1 MGERVLAIRTDRLL
15 LRDFRPEDLPAYAKL
30 RAHPGSRRFSTEG
43 DARPDRA
50 GELLRLFIAWSEER
64 PRLRYQL
71 AVVLPAQEVIGS
83 VGVRA
88 DPAPEGQGP
97 FRRGL
102 GPRRGGRGEGRRGAG
117 LPHPRVGPATVGSR
131 LRPRGGPRDD
141 RVRVPGTRP
150 APGLRGDAGRERG
163 GGPFSELRPEGV
175 LGSAA

>member
-15 LRDFRPEDLPAYAKL
+15 LRDFRSEDLPAYAKL

-71 AVVLPAQEVIGS
+71 AVVLPPQEVIGS

-88 DPAPEGQGP
+88 DPASEGQGS
-97 FRRGL
+97 FGCERD
-102 GPRRGGRGEGRRGAG
+102 PRRGGGGRGRAARRRPGPAAGAG
-117 LPHPRVGPATVGSR
+117 GA
-131 LRPRGGPRDD
+131 
-141 RVRVPGTRP
+141 
-150 APGLRGDAGRERG
+150 RG
-163 GGPFSELRPEGV
+163 GGAGATPARRP
-175 LGSAA
+175 AR